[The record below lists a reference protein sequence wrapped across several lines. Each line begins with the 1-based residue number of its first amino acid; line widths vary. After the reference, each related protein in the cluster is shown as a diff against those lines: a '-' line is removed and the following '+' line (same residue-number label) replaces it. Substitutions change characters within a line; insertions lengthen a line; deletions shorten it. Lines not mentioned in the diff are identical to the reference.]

1 MKINNGILSRIHHI
15 KLLLLLLLGI
25 LLLLN
30 CLSLQVSD
38 ISKKIVIIARDAKLY
53 HILRLLF

>member
-1 MKINNGILSRIHHI
+1 MEFFRVYIILNF
-15 KLLLLLLLGI
+15 LLLLLLGI

-30 CLSLQVSD
+30 CLSLQMSD